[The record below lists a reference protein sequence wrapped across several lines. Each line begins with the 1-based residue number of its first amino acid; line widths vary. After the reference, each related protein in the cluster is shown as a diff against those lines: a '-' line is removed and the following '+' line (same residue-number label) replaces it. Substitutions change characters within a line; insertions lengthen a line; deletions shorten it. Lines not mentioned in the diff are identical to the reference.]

1 MRDYGAAVERHWQ
14 VTVTQHFPQQV
25 WKQLDAPD
33 MIDAPDLDA
42 FVLVRFLEPAELVV
56 VGMGGKDP
64 DFLDT
69 GNCIVVRYRRVRD
82 LLLEGKVELI

>member
-1 MRDYGAAVERHWQ
+1 
-14 VTVTQHFPQQV
+14 
-25 WKQLDAPD
+25 

-42 FVLVRFLEPAELVV
+42 FVLVRFLEPAELL